1 MFSSFSKKQLR
12 NSFVL
17 KGRSKPTTKK
27 EVKQSAFVTAAKK
40 AFTFRNVMLLG
51 SLTFFGS
58 RILRGFGGGDGDD
71 EDFLSKAL
79 KPPKPTAKL
88 VVRRMDDKLSEYDA
102 AFLAAKN
109 PKAAVA
115 LKLQRKQLNMID
127 SEVPLIN
134 YLIQMS
140 LHYIHLV

>member
-1 MFSSFSKKQLR
+1 MFSGFAKKQFR

-17 KGRSKPTTKK
+17 KGRSKPSTKK
-27 EVKQSAFVTAAKK
+27 EVKESAFVQGAKK

-58 RILRGFGGGDGDD
+58 RVLRGGLGSSEGDD

-88 VVRRMDDKLSEYDA
+88 VVRKMDDKMAEYDA
-102 AFLAAKN
+102 AFLAATKN
-109 PKAAVA
+109 PKAAA
-115 LKLQRKQLNMID
+115 TQKLQHKQLKMID
-127 SEVPLIN
+127 SEVR
-134 YLIQMS
+134 Q
-140 LHYIHLV
+140 H